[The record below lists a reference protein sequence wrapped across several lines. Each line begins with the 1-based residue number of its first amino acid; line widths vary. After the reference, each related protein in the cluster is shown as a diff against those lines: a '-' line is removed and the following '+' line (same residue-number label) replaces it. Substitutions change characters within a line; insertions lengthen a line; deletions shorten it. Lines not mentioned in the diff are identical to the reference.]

1 MVRFEETV
9 KLDEFEL
16 EIIQELLKAE
26 YKRVM
31 ELPRHSGD
39 EYYVNNRLYNLG
51 TATGKVIKAYD
62 RTQTNRMIF
71 QERFADWTVP
81 EVEETDEGDA
91 DEE

>member
-31 ELPRHSGD
+31 ELPRHAGD

-62 RTQTNRMIF
+62 RTQTNRRIY
-71 QERFADWTVP
+71 QERFADWV
-81 EVEETDEGDA
+81 TDVDE
-91 DEE
+91 DEEEA